1 MADTFYVSPY
11 GDNGN
16 NGLGPDP
23 TDDTDKPFLTI
34 DKAMSTADGQDD
46 IVYIAPGV
54 YRENCT
60 ADYSGAAGH
69 PISFIGDPENAQGF
83 CDASGNLLN
92 SGKVILSAATRTGY
106 ECNAMTTIRCV
117 TATSKDYLT
126 FKWITFVGSHEY
138 TIHGE
143 TCRGWT
149 FEDCIMQVF
158 SPSFYAILMTA
169 AADTPCDLTVRRCI
183 LYGTGGGLAFNF
195 SSADTGADYED
206 LSSIENS
213 HIIGIG
219 VSGINTIG
227 HASTPKRYGIVA
239 RNCYIEG
246 GGYGVR
252 TTAWKD
258 AGTNPVITV
267 KDCFIVSSK
276 ALYHD
281 VSVTNV
287 LSDGGGNV
295 LCSASSR
302 TNVATVATGN
312 ASVRAVHYAFDLQ
325 PMRRLSIDGWL
336 GFGCETGFPTTDID
350 SRPRPSCGFA
360 TNTNVTSG
368 TATAGGAST
377 LTDSGKTWT
386 ADVYIGQV
394 VNITGGTGSGQK
406 RFVVDNDA
414 TSLTVNPAWSTQP
427 STDSTYEVVQRGL
440 RESAGCAELHDVG
453 TRDIATYDAA
463 DASLKMTG
471 PSDQEISVPVDTTAS
486 TISIKV
492 RYESTTYGGTS
503 YPQAILLAAP
513 ELGVST
519 ETETATASA
528 SDAWETLTFTQFTA
542 TRKGV
547 VKIRLLNRST
557 AANGVCWFDTLAVA

>member
-83 CDASGNLLN
+83 KDSSGNLLN
-92 SGKVILSAATRTGY
+92 SGKVILSAATGTGY
-106 ECNAMTTIRCV
+106 ECGAATSIHCV
-117 TATSKDYLT
+117 TATSKNYLT
-126 FKWITFVGSHEY
+126 FKWITFIGSNNVAVY
-138 TIHGE
+138 PATS
-143 TCRGWT
+143 RGWT
-149 FEDCIMQVF
+149 LEDCTIQCF
-158 SPSFYAILMTA
+158 ANNYALEVSS
-169 AADTPCDLTVRRCI
+169 AADTPSDMTVSRCVIIAQNSAVRLTCA
-183 LYGTGGGLAFNF
+183 Y
-195 SSADTGADYED
+195 SDTGSDYSD
-206 LSSIENS
+206 ATVIKDSL
-213 HIIGIG
+213 IIGCAAYGIL
-219 VSGINTIG
+219 VSG
-227 HASTPKRYGIVA
+227 HASTPKRYGIVV
-239 RNCYIEG
+239 RNCFVVGQNPVYTS
-246 GGYGVR
+246 VWN
-252 TTAWKD
+252 A
-258 AGTNPVITV
+258 AGTYPVCAV
-267 KDCFIVSSK
+267 KD
-276 ALYHD
+276 
-281 VSVTNV
+281 SVLVGLTGLKHAVAVEGV
-287 LSDGGGNV
+287 LADGGGNM
-295 LCSASSR
+295 LCAGTPR
-302 TNVATVATGN
+302 TNVTVPATGN
-312 ASVRAVHYAFDLQ
+312 SLVRGDVHLAFDM
-325 PMRRLSIDGWL
+325 PIIRTLSINGFS
-336 GFGCETGFPTTDID
+336 GFGCETGFTTTDID

-368 TATAGGAST
+368 TATAGGEST
-377 LTDSGKTWT
+377 LTDSGKSWT
-386 ADVYIGQV
+386 ADMYIGQV

-557 AANGVCWFDTLAVA
+557 AANGVCWFDTLSVA